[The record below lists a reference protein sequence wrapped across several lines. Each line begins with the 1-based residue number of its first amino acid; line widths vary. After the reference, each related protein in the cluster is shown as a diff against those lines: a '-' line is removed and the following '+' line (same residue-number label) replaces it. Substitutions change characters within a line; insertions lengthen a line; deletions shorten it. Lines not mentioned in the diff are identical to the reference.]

1 MRYNEIIEGD
11 SDRDLFGATPDS
23 PARQELKKIS
33 IEELKQR
40 RRELLAYVRTIARRH
55 FNAATKVSGSKSF
68 GTVTMLF
75 GKEDQYSPNTQR
87 LVAGVKAYLDDAG
100 LQNKITDAGWLSVKV
115 PDEVP
120 TDLSEDIDDEELFGK
135 SRNQI
140 IAQGLSA
147 EAAKEREIAD
157 EERGIGDL
165 QNSHDFAVQAAETE
179 ELARAFAVSLQAGM
193 QAWRSIKSRFRRN
206 DFANIV
212 EDYTGIDLHEIDKTL
227 GEDVDDEE
235 LFGIDNDTRK
245 TLRTL
250 IRLRRNIEQDPHAE
264 GIRNL
269 LKNYNNSNS
278 TLKQRADLTF
288 EYMASTLGMTKE
300 QFEAATPDLM
310 FPHTFEYHRPW
321 QLWDLTLIDKI
332 IDFFKKA
339 AERQEQGM
347 NEETIEGK
355 YSMRYQEIILEN
367 DQSDDEL
374 FGETSNIFM
383 LVAPDSEI
391 LGQLPASAENHK
403 RLLKRAREEAPNY
416 IEAGYGIYD
425 EMEIVLVNNGNFDG
439 QKKIQV
445 FTLSELMNIAESGEP
460 NDDDLFGSEPALS
473 GAKRLIYN
481 AGRKILHSLEQA
493 WQNPAIQREYK
504 EYQEVGDTDAQF
516 DQVVRIVKLPFKQVF
531 VVDTIIREFAGAEG
545 LNDFGWMIESGE
557 FNDLVDAWQRFRDDP
572 DIEHEDWFQRD
583 ARDFTGGLK

>member
-1 MRYNEIIEGD
+1 MDLSNATDEDEREWTLEELENVREVYD
-11 SDRDLFGATPDS
+11 LTRRDLTAALDLLVTKAQSYGWAES
-23 PARQELKKIS
+23 
-33 IEELKQR
+33 
-40 RRELLAYVRTIARRH
+40 LLA
-55 FNAATKVSGSKSF
+55 N
-68 GTVTMLF
+68 L
-75 GKEDQYSPNTQR
+75 
-87 LVAGVKAYLDDAG
+87 
-100 LQNKITDAGWLSVKV
+100 
-115 PDEVP
+115 
-120 TDLSEDIDDEELFGK
+120 
-135 SRNQI
+135 
-140 IAQGLSA
+140 
-147 EAAKEREIAD
+147 
-157 EERGIGDL
+157 
-165 QNSHDFAVQAAETE
+165 
-179 ELARAFAVSLQAGM
+179 
-193 QAWRSIKSRFRRN
+193 
-206 DFANIV
+206 
-212 EDYTGIDLHEIDKTL
+212 
-227 GEDVDDEE
+227 EDVINVGRYYTAPWLREYKG
-235 LFGIDNDTRK
+235 LNTR
-245 TLRTL
+245 T
-250 IRLRRNIEQDPHAE
+250 N
-264 GIRNL
+264 
-269 LKNYNNSNS
+269 
-278 TLKQRADLTF
+278 
-288 EYMASTLGMTKE
+288 ASV
-300 QFEAATPDLM
+300 
-310 FPHTFEYHRPW
+310 
-321 QLWDLTLIDKI
+321 
-332 IDFFKKA
+332 
-339 AERQEQGM
+339 
-347 NEETIEGK
+347 
-355 YSMRYQEIILEN
+355 SEN
-367 DQSDDEL
+367 DMSDDDL

>member
-1 MRYNEIIEGD
+1 MRYKELIEGD

-212 EDYTGIDLHEIDKTL
+212 EDHTGIDLHEIDKTL

-347 NEETIEGK
+347 NE
-355 YSMRYQEIILEN
+355 
-367 DQSDDEL
+367 DVSDDEL
-374 FGETSNIFM
+374 FGGGTT
-383 LVAPDSEI
+383 
-391 LGQLPASAENHK
+391 
-403 RLLKRAREEAPNY
+403 RER
-416 IEAGYGIYD
+416 
-425 EMEIVLVNNGNFDG
+425 M
-439 QKKIQV
+439 
-445 FTLSELMNIAESGEP
+445 
-460 NDDDLFGSEPALS
+460 
-473 GAKRLIYN
+473 
-481 AGRKILHSLEQA
+481 
-493 WQNPAIQREYK
+493 
-504 EYQEVGDTDAQF
+504 
-516 DQVVRIVKLPFKQVF
+516 
-531 VVDTIIREFAGAEG
+531 
-545 LNDFGWMIESGE
+545 
-557 FNDLVDAWQRFRDDP
+557 
-572 DIEHEDWFQRD
+572 
-583 ARDFTGGLK
+583 